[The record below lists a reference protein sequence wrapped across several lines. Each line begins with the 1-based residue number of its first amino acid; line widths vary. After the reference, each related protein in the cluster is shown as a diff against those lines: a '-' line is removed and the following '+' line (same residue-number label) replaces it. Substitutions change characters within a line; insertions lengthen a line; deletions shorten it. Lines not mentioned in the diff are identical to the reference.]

1 MSQITKEQLFKYLDE
16 ENQGKIKK
24 EEIPQALRYLGI
36 IKTKSEIDFLV
47 ENLENEIT
55 LDRFCAIVD
64 EQIKTS
70 LTKEQLINSFD
81 CFDPKKSGK
90 CSANELFHALK
101 VVGEKLSEDDINYIK
116 SKIEIDQDGNIDYKT
131 FVEMLTQ

>member
-1 MSQITKEQLFKYLDE
+1 MSQLTKEQLFKYLDE
-16 ENQGKIKK
+16 ENLGKIKK

-47 ENLENEIT
+47 DNLENDIT
-55 LDRFCAIVD
+55 YDRFCQLVD
-64 EQIKTS
+64 EQLKTS

-81 CFDPKKSGK
+81 CFDPKKIGK

-101 VVGEKLSEDDINYIK
+101 VVGEKLSDEDIQYIQ
-116 SKIEIDQDGNIDYKT
+116 SKIEIDQNGNIDYKA

>member
-16 ENQGKIKK
+16 ENKGKIKK

-131 FVEMLTQ
+131 FVEMLKQ

>member
-16 ENQGKIKK
+16 ENLGKIKK

-47 ENLENEIT
+47 DNLENDIT
-55 LDRFCAIVD
+55 YDRFCQLVD
-64 EQIKTS
+64 EQLKTS

-81 CFDPKKSGK
+81 CFDPKKIGK

-101 VVGEKLSEDDINYIK
+101 VVGEKLSGEDIQYIQ
-116 SKIEIDQDGNIDYKT
+116 SKIEIDQNGNIDYKA

>member
-1 MSQITKEQLFKYLDE
+1 MSEITKEQLFKYLDE

-24 EEIPQALRYLGI
+24 EEMPQALRYLGI
-36 IKTKSEIDFLV
+36 IKTKPEIDFLV

-55 LDRFCAIVD
+55 FDRFCSIVE

-70 LTKEQLINSFD
+70 LTKDQLINSFD

-101 VVGEKLSEDDINYIK
+101 VVGEKLSDDDINYIK
-116 SKIEIDQDGNIDYKT
+116 TKIEIDQNGNIDYKT
-131 FVEMLTQ
+131 LVEILTQ

>member
-1 MSQITKEQLFKYLDE
+1 MSQITKEQLFKYFDE
-16 ENQGKIKK
+16 ENLGKIKK
-24 EEIPQALRYLGI
+24 EEMPQALRYLGI

-101 VVGEKLSEDDINYIK
+101 VVGEKLSDDDINYIK

>member
-16 ENQGKIKK
+16 ENIGKIKK

-36 IKTKSEIDFLV
+36 IKTKSEIDFFV
-47 ENLENEIT
+47 KNLENEIT
-55 LDRFCAIVD
+55 FDRFCSIVD
-64 EQIKTS
+64 EQQKTS

-81 CFDPKKSGK
+81 CFDTKKTGK
-90 CSANELFHALK
+90 CSAEELFHALK
-101 VVGEKLSEDDINYIK
+101 VVGEKLTDDDIEYIQ
-116 SKIEIDQDGNIDYKT
+116 SKMEIDQNGNIDYKA

>member
-1 MSQITKEQLFKYLDE
+1 MIIFYIKYLDE

-24 EEIPQALRYLGI
+24 EEMPQALRYLGI
-36 IKTKSEIDFLV
+36 IKTKPEIDFLV

-55 LDRFCAIVD
+55 FDRFCSIVE

-101 VVGEKLSEDDINYIK
+101 VVGEKLSDDDINYIK
-116 SKIEIDQDGNIDYKT
+116 TKIEIDQNGNIDYKT
-131 FVEMLTQ
+131 LVEMLTQ

>member
-1 MSQITKEQLFKYLDE
+1 MSQITKEQLFKYFDE
-16 ENQGKIKK
+16 ENLGKIKK
-24 EEIPQALRYLGI
+24 EEMPQALRYLGI

-64 EQIKTS
+64 EQKKTS

-101 VVGEKLSEDDINYIK
+101 VVGEKLSDDDINYIK

>member
-55 LDRFCAIVD
+55 FDRFCSIVE

-70 LTKEQLINSFD
+70 LTKEQIINSFD

-101 VVGEKLSEDDINYIK
+101 VVGEKLSDDDINYLK
-116 SKIEIDQDGNIDYKT
+116 TKIEIDQNGNIDYKT
-131 FVEMLTQ
+131 FVEILTQ

>member
-16 ENQGKIKK
+16 ENLGKIKK

-47 ENLENEIT
+47 DNLENDIT
-55 LDRFCAIVD
+55 FDRFCQLVD
-64 EQIKTS
+64 EQLKTS

-81 CFDPKKSGK
+81 CFDPKKIGK

-101 VVGEKLSEDDINYIK
+101 VVGEKLSDEDIQYIQ
-116 SKIEIDQDGNIDYKT
+116 SKIEIDQNGNIDYKA

>member
-1 MSQITKEQLFKYLDE
+1 MSQIKKEQLFKYLDE
-16 ENQGKIKK
+16 EKRGKIKK
-24 EEIPQALRYLGI
+24 EEMPQVLRYLGI

-55 LDRFCAIVD
+55 YDRFCSIID
-64 EQIKTS
+64 EQTKSS

-81 CFDPKKSGK
+81 CFDPKKTGK

-101 VVGEKLSEDDINYIK
+101 VVGEKLTNDDIQYIQ
-116 SKIEIDQDGNIDYKT
+116 SKIEIDQNGNIDYKS
-131 FVEMLTQ
+131 FVEMLTK

>member
-55 LDRFCAIVD
+55 FDRFCSIVE

-81 CFDPKKSGK
+81 CFDP
-90 CSANELFHALK
+90 
-101 VVGEKLSEDDINYIK
+101 
-116 SKIEIDQDGNIDYKT
+116 
-131 FVEMLTQ
+131 

>member
-16 ENQGKIKK
+16 EKLGKIKK

-55 LDRFCAIVD
+55 YDRFIS
-64 EQIKTS
+64 I
-70 LTKEQLINSFD
+70 
-81 CFDPKKSGK
+81 
-90 CSANELFHALK
+90 
-101 VVGEKLSEDDINYIK
+101 
-116 SKIEIDQDGNIDYKT
+116 
-131 FVEMLTQ
+131 

>member
-1 MSQITKEQLFKYLDE
+1 MSQITKEQLFKYFDE
-16 ENQGKIKK
+16 ENLGKIKK
-24 EEIPQALRYLGI
+24 EEMPLALRYLGI

-55 LDRFCAIVD
+55 LERFCAIVD

-101 VVGEKLSEDDINYIK
+101 VVGEKLSDDDINYIK

>member
-16 ENQGKIKK
+16 ENLGKIKK

-47 ENLENEIT
+47 DNLENDIT
-55 LDRFCAIVD
+55 YDRFCQLVD
-64 EQIKTS
+64 EQLKTS

-81 CFDPKKSGK
+81 CFDPKKIGK

-101 VVGEKLSEDDINYIK
+101 VVGEKLSDEDIQYIQSK
-116 SKIEIDQDGNIDYKT
+116 SFLLQNIIMRK
-131 FVEMLTQ
+131 EERQ

>member
-1 MSQITKEQLFKYLDE
+1 MSEITKEQLFKYLDE

-24 EEIPQALRYLGI
+24 EEMPQALRYLGI
-36 IKTKSEIDFLV
+36 IKTKPEIDFLV

-55 LDRFCAIVD
+55 FDRFCSIVE

-70 LTKEQLINSFD
+70 LTKDQLINSFD

-101 VVGEKLSEDDINYIK
+101 VVGEKLSDDDINYIK
-116 SKIEIDQDGNIDYKT
+116 TKIEIDQNGNIDYKT
-131 FVEMLTQ
+131 FVEILTQ

>member
-1 MSQITKEQLFKYLDE
+1 MSEITKEQLFKYLDE

-24 EEIPQALRYLGI
+24 EEMPQALRYLGI
-36 IKTKSEIDFLV
+36 IKTKPEIDFLV

-55 LDRFCAIVD
+55 FDRFCSIVE

-70 LTKEQLINSFD
+70 LTKDQLINSFD

-90 CSANELFHALK
+90 CSATELFHALK
-101 VVGEKLSEDDINYIK
+101 VVGEKLSDDDINYIK
-116 SKIEIDQDGNIDYKT
+116 TKIEIDQNGNIDYKT
-131 FVEMLTQ
+131 FVEILTQ